1 VQFRH
6 SIYLTRSPPPNSS
19 LATAIHRIAER
30 VSQGRLDVLP
40 PYSPPSF
47 PVPAADR
54 VTLFDWMVLTCYPD
68 ELAAQMRVAD
78 LGRAEAE
85 FAAKLQ
91 QEQQQQEQH
100 QRSVVSGSNVPA
112 AAAPI
117 NRQADSSMLQLD

>member
-1 VQFRH
+1 VIPPQH
-6 SIYLTRSPPPNSS
+6 PTSNPPPPPNSS
-19 LATAIHRIAER
+19 LTTAIHRIAER

-85 FAAKLQ
+85 FAA
-91 QEQQQQEQH
+91 EQQQQ
-100 QRSVVSGSNVPA
+100 SVGVSGSNVPA
-112 AAAPI
+112 AAAPV